1 MSYKY
6 GSCLFDTPRQA
17 SLAAVEDFLFAGGN
31 NKSADVAQ
39 MDANDTEE
47 EITSE
52 GWKVPFLSDH
62 TSSVV
67 DLAQEIIDYA
77 REAFISEADAK
88 ELDEILERTCYTN
101 GSAPIGGGA
110 RADAAIY
117 NLASE
122 ELSKRIGVK
131 Q

>member
-31 NKSADVAQ
+31 NSVSDVSK
-39 MDANDTEE
+39 MDAYDTDE
-47 EITSE
+47 EITAE
-52 GWKVPFLSDH
+52 GWNVPFLSQH

-67 DLAQEIIDYA
+67 DLAQEIINYSRKSFVANAD
-77 REAFISEADAK
+77 SE
-88 ELDEILERTCYTN
+88 ELDEILDRTAYTN
-101 GSAPIGGGA
+101 GAVPINGGA
-110 RADAAIY
+110 RADKSIY
-117 NLASE
+117 HLARA

-131 Q
+131 R

>member
-17 SLAAVEDFLFAGGN
+17 SLAAVSDFVFAVGN
-31 NKSADVAQ
+31 NSMADVAQ
-39 MDANDTEE
+39 MDAQDTAEQMAK
-47 EITSE
+47 E
-52 GWKVPFLSDH
+52 GWSIPFLSKH

-77 REAFISEADAK
+77 RDKFVTEAEAE
-88 ELDEILERTCYTN
+88 ELDEILDRTCYTN
-101 GSAPIGGGA
+101 GAVPVGGGA

-117 NLASE
+117 NLARE
-122 ELSKRIGVK
+122 ELSKRIG
-131 Q
+131 

>member
-6 GSCLFDTPRQA
+6 GLCLFDTPRQA

-31 NKSADVAQ
+31 NSMADVAQ
-39 MDANDTEE
+39 MDAYDTDE
-47 EITSE
+47 EITAE
-52 GWKVPFLSDH
+52 GWNVPFLSQH

-77 REAFISEADAK
+77 RDKFVTEADAE
-88 ELDEILERTCYTN
+88 ELDEILDRTCYTN
-101 GSAPIGGGA
+101 GAVPVGGGA

-117 NLASE
+117 NLARE
-122 ELSKRIGVK
+122 ELSKRIG
-131 Q
+131 